1 MEEGTCILAQWCQPH
16 FVFRSCHVPAA
27 LTDQSLRSARPS
39 FSFEDFSTFDTHDSK
54 AKKAKRTLI
63 QVGKQMSDAQIKA

>member
-1 MEEGTCILAQWCQPH
+1 M
-16 FVFRSCHVPAA
+16 PAA

-63 QVGKQMSDAQIKA
+63 QVGKQMSDAQIKE